1 MAHTAPV
8 TQAHQIQPD
17 GVRGA
22 QVLLGCDELEPTLSF
37 FLQRLHFRMESI
49 FPADNPTTAMI
60 SGYGLHLR
68 LTRGASAGAG
78 TLYLL
83 CDDPLSAGNG
93 QTLFTAPN
101 GVVVKLVAA
110 DPPMRAPV
118 TQQAMVLTRA
128 AGPDAWGV
136 GRAGMYYR
144 DLIPDRLGGAF
155 IASHIRILGGG
166 LVPDYVHF
174 HKIRFQ
180 AIFCRKGWVRV
191 AYEGQGE
198 PLVMREGD
206 CVLQP
211 PLIRHRVMESSAG
224 AEVVE
229 ICTPAE
235 HITIADNTMT
245 LPDTE
250 LQPGRQFNGQRFV
263 FHVAAHKS
271 WAPWRIAGFEV
282 QDTGIGDATAGLA
295 GVRVVRPAGAA
306 VATAT
311 VARSHAHASEFCFY
325 FVLSGSV
332 VMVLDGQPHALGY
345 DDSIT
350 IPDRMAYAL
359 SAPSADLSLLEVTLP
374 ANVQVVAAEW
384 RCAADAARGALPG
397 PPDR

>member
-1 MAHTAPV
+1 MAHTDAFTPEP
-8 TQAHQIQPD
+8 QLQPG

-101 GVVVKLVAA
+101 GVVIKLVAA

-118 TQQAMVLTRA
+118 TQQRVVLTRV

-136 GRAGMYYR
+136 GRAGMRYR

-155 IASHIRILGGG
+155 IASHIRILEGG

-180 AIFCRKGWVRV
+180 TIFCRKGWVRV

-198 PLVMREGD
+198 ALVMRAGD

-211 PLIRHRVMESSAG
+211 PMIRHRVMESSAG

-235 HITIADNTMT
+235 HITIADNSMT
-245 LPDTE
+245 LPHGDV
-250 LQPGRQFNGQRFV
+250 QAGREFNGQRFV
-263 FHVAAHKS
+263 FHVAAHAP
-271 WAPWRIAGFEV
+271 WAPWRIPGFDV

-295 GVRVVRPAGAA
+295 GVRVVRPAGPAA
-306 VATAT
+306 ATAA
-311 VARSHAHASEFCFY
+311 ARRSQSHVSEFCFY

-332 VMVLDGQPHALGY
+332 VMVLDGQSHALGC

-350 IPDRMAYAL
+350 VPSGMAYAL

-374 ANVQVVAAEW
+374 ANVQV
-384 RCAADAARGALPG
+384 
-397 PPDR
+397 